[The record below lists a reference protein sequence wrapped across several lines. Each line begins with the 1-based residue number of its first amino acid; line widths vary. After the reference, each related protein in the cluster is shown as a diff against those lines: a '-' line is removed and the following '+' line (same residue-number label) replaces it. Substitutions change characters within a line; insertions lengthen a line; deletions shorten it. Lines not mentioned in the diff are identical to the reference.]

1 MNILFLA
8 HNINIHSRTGDA
20 IHVRELAENL
30 SGLGNKVSLVVGLNP
45 SHQNISDFTNK
56 TNLGITY
63 VKEPM
68 IKFPRSHDL
77 YIISKCLS
85 LAKKNPFDIIYER
98 NFSCRIGVIL
108 SKLLKIPLVIEING
122 IVETEMHLQGRHI
135 SSIRKRIGKK
145 LRQLF
150 FEQTSKIVVVSP
162 RIKENLVNSYNIAIE
177 NIIIVPNGANTT
189 LFRPMDQQNTKSA
202 IGLKQ
207 EKKYVCFIGN
217 LAPWQGVEYLIQA
230 APFIIKLI
238 PEVIFLIVGDG
249 TVRKELENRVKE
261 MKVSAYFLF
270 TGSVIYD
277 LVPYYINASDV
288 CISIKKPVLPGSP
301 LKVFEYMAC
310 GKPVIATRKSAYGFE
325 ILEEFGAGLLVD
337 QDNLEEISNA
347 ITYLLKNP
355 TESKKMGFAG
365 RKLVI
370 DNYSW
375 RNTALKVEQ
384 ICSSALMK

>member
-8 HNINIHSRTGDA
+8 HNININSRTGDA

-30 SGLGNKVSLVVGLNP
+30 AVLGNKVSLMVGFNP
-45 SHQNISDFTNK
+45 SSHDIDDFTNNP
-56 TNLGITY
+56 NLSINY
-63 VKEPM
+63 VKEPS
-68 IKFPRSHDL
+68 IKFPRSRDL
-77 YIISKCLS
+77 TIISKCFG

-108 SKLLKIPLVIEING
+108 SKLLKIPLVVEING
-122 IVETEMHLQGRHI
+122 IVEMEMQLQGRHV
-135 SSIRKRIGKK
+135 SSIRKRIGKN
-145 LRQLF
+145 LRRLF
-150 FEQTSKIVVVSP
+150 FKQTSKIVVVSSGV
-162 RIKENLVNSYNIAIE
+162 KEDLVNSYNIAIE
-177 NIIIVPNGANTT
+177 NVEIIPNGANTT
-189 LFRPMDQQNTKSA
+189 LFRPMDQQNTKRE
-202 IGLKQ
+202 IGLKP
-207 EKKYVCFIGN
+207 EKKYACFIGN
-217 LAPWQGVEYLIQA
+217 LAPWQGVEYLIKA
-230 APFIIKLI
+230 APFVIKYI
-238 PEVIFLIVGDG
+238 PEVMFLIVGDG
-249 TVRKELENRVKE
+249 TVRKELETRVKE
-261 MKVSAYFLF
+261 MNISDYFLF

-277 LVPYYINASDV
+277 RVPYYINASDI

-310 GKPVIATRKSAYGFE
+310 GKPVIATKKSAYGFE

-337 QDNLEEISNA
+337 QDNPEEISNA

-355 TESKKMGFAG
+355 EESKKMGIAG
-365 RKLVI
+365 RKVVI